1 MTTRTIETVFYEKAD
16 AVHHG
21 EIVMGLAQ
29 VKKTL
34 LNGGIIG
41 TNNNQLKMSKV
52 NQIWRTLS
60 KVNGTHVKCS
70 QYVHDIIPRIGEVN
84 ILNQTLRFLIG

>member
-1 MTTRTIETVFYEKAD
+1 MTTRTILELLDDNPYYSASY
-16 AVHHG
+16 
-21 EIVMGLAQ
+21 LAQ

-70 QYVHDIIPRIGEVN
+70 QYVHDIIPQIGEVN